1 MDIYQFL
8 AEHDL
13 EYERY
18 DHPPVYTCEEA
29 NRLCPEMPAD
39 AVKTKNLFLR
49 DKKGRHH
56 FLVTVGDEKAVDLKA
71 LGAFLGGLNLSFA
84 SPERLQKYLGL
95 DPGAVTILGVLND
108 VNHAVEVLVDEAV
121 WQAQAIRCHPLVNTS
136 TLVISQANIRRFLE
150 LTGHSV
156 RVLRVPSRP

>member
-8 AEHDL
+8 AEHDI
-13 EYERY
+13 EYEQY

-29 NRLCPEMPAD
+29 NRLCPEMPVE

-56 FLVTVGDEKAVDLKA
+56 FLVTVGDEKTVDLKV

-84 SPERLQKYLGL
+84 SSERLQKYLGL
-95 DPGAVTILGVLND
+95 DPGAVTILGVIND
-108 VNHAVEVLVDEAV
+108 VNHAVEVIVDEAV

-136 TLVISQANIRRFLE
+136 TLIISQPDLRRFLE
-150 LTGHSV
+150 LTGHTV
-156 RVLRVPSRP
+156 RVLNIPSRL